1 MRARLARLLAAPAE
15 APPRAP
21 PPPQTNGASAP
32 PPDAPEARSLS
43 VVASSVM
50 ALGVLPGEE
59 LKRMLDNFC
68 ASLPPDEFKALLL
81 SIGANLAPRVHK
93 NLVLLLAPDAVSRL
107 LDRTALAGY
116 GDVGRNASRAAL
128 GRALPRRVAKTL
140 VNRWLRDADAVELKR
155 VVTFGL
161 AKLGPG
167 RLAELAPVC
176 LAAIFGE
183 RPQVAPPP
191 PAAPPAEEP
200 VVLPATVAA
209 WAAPRLALALGRDR
223 RRAAVL
229 RAIAGLSDGDARA
242 LLNDLSLSWAGA
254 GRGDRDRQLADVV
267 DIALSDPSEPRNG
280 ERALARR
287 LPTDVKNDLVKTLA
301 PYLTNDFLF
310 RSFPEARRAADG
322 ALRLLGVGTAPN
334 LAPTTE
340 GRLLQARDVARIARD
355 RDLEARVMRA
365 AVKALSTPRDVS
377 VPFANIPIVS
387 RPRVGERKP
396 DGDFLVPAT
405 GPGPTVETADAVKT
419 VAETA
424 VSDAVDTL
432 PPALVAKQLRTLV
445 ARLPADFV
453 RAEAVT
459 LLETLPADE
468 LVDAT
473 VGLVDAAPEG
483 VLRRLAGR
491 LLDLAAQSRL
501 RATGG
506 ELTGGVVTL
515 QSLAVAVNAYDVG
528 LLRSTAKT
536 LLRGAP
542 PKNLAAKVK
551 QILEAT
557 PGATIQNAVL
567 RALDAAAAKGAE
579 YDTLRSMMGA
589 GAPSR
594 VEAEA
599 DVEEKPDLAGSLK
612 RLFLE
617 KQQDLNGLRGGARE
631 DESEGEVPL
640 EAVLLDVVNELNPEL
655 LIALSLDTLA
665 ALPPEAYESLSRL
678 LVVGIW
684 DRLVLQQL
692 PPAVSEGLKE
702 VVDTVSDTAN
712 ASLLVSYVEAGAGGV
727 VGGAAAK
734 GSLNILLGGKAGAA
748 LGGTTL
754 GAAAKAGV
762 AGAAAFKGLALT
774 SIFYAGK
781 LFLFSDSQPES
792 LDQAW
797 ATVAEEAFLSSFL
810 LVAATLG
817 VAAYD
822 RRDKGDDA
830 SRFREAGDRSR
841 AALAALLL
849 GPDSDPFADRDL
861 EKALKKAARDPP
873 RRGAAAV
880 CRNLLLD
887 EYLDADAAE
896 TLRWKFA
903 NPAPRAPPP
912 KPPPPNETEAAS
924 PSFLANLFSTFKK
937 APNATADAAAE
948 GAAEGG
954 GDAGGAD
961 DDAEDDADADA
972 PADSPAG
979 VATLY
984 DAPGAAAP

>member
-1 MRARLARLLAAPAE
+1 MIQQMIEMLDPGAPHVVFEPNGALADGPLAHNRDRYRSTFAVLRGVLSDKDAVPFGSGDVDPNHPRAWMWGTVNGGGRSRGTVRGFGLDTVAALLGGAPTVLVADCEGGLIPALREFPQLLDSVKCLYYERDPPGDYEPMEELLRARGFANVLKASLHASGANEYGIEFLSFVIQDYDSKLTIFEVSRDRPLPIDFSMHDAMDPDSLRKINYELSEDFLRLPNISTTLVFSVGQEPLSDFRMIERHYFRDQLIKSYGGAAASETARRAPAAARAE
-15 APPRAP
+15 ARRRARARAGAPPGAHAP
-21 PPPQTNGASAP
+21 APARFLRTNGASAP

-116 GDVGRNASRAAL
+116 GDLGRNASRAA
-128 GRALPRRVAKTL
+128 RALPRRVAKTL

-155 VVTFGL
+155 VVTSGL

-167 RLAELAPVC
+167 RLASS
-176 LAAIFGE
+176 
-183 RPQVAPPP
+183 RP
-191 PAAPPAEEP
+191 P

-209 WAAPRLALALGRDR
+209 CRAALALALGRDR
-223 RRAAVL
+223 RRAALL

-287 LPTDVKNDLVKTLA
+287 LPTDVKNDL
-301 PYLTNDFLF
+301 
-310 RSFPEARRAADG
+310 ARTSRG
-322 ALRLLGVGTAPN
+322 S
-334 LAPTTE
+334 
-340 GRLLQARDVARIARD
+340 RD

-453 RAEAVT
+453 RGGPGSERA
-459 LLETLPADE
+459 PR
-468 LVDAT
+468 DA
-473 VGLVDAAPEG
+473 
-483 VLRRLAGR
+483 
-491 LLDLAAQSRL
+491 
-501 RATGG
+501 
-506 ELTGGVVTL
+506 
-515 QSLAVAVNAYDVG
+515 
-528 LLRSTAKT
+528 
-536 LLRGAP
+536 
-542 PKNLAAKVK
+542 
-551 QILEAT
+551 
-557 PGATIQNAVL
+557 
-567 RALDAAAAKGAE
+567 
-579 YDTLRSMMGA
+579 
-589 GAPSR
+589 
-594 VEAEA
+594 
-599 DVEEKPDLAGSLK
+599 
-612 RLFLE
+612 
-617 KQQDLNGLRGGARE
+617 E
-631 DESEGEVPL
+631 DESRRVPL

-734 GSLNILLGGKAGAA
+734 GRSTSCSAARLARRRRHDAGAA
-748 LGGTTL
+748 
-754 GAAAKAGV
+754 AGV

-810 LVAATLG
+810 LVAVTLG

-873 RRGAAAV
+873 RRGAAA
-880 CRNLLLD
+880 L
-887 EYLDADAAE
+887 
-896 TLRWKFA
+896 
-903 NPAPRAPPP
+903 
-912 KPPPPNETEAAS
+912 

-954 GDAGGAD
+954 EPAGGAD
-961 DDAEDDADADA
+961 DADDGDDADTL
-972 PADSPAG
+972 ADSPAG
-979 VATLY
+979 VA
-984 DAPGAAAP
+984 ARRPGVAAP

>member
-1 MRARLARLLAAPAE
+1 MLGMHRCCLGLWALVATVSPFVLAPARRRPRPSIARPAPCVVSGPVRARLARLLAAPAE
-15 APPRAP
+15 APPRA

-43 VVASSVM
+43 VVASS
-50 ALGVLPGEE
+50 
-59 LKRMLDNFC
+59 
-68 ASLPPDEFKALLL
+68 
-81 SIGANLAPRVHK
+81 
-93 NLVLLLAPDAVSRL
+93 
-107 LDRTALAGY
+107 
-116 GDVGRNASRAAL
+116 
-128 GRALPRRVAKTL
+128 TL

-155 VVTFGL
+155 VVTSGL

-183 RPQVAPPP
+183 RPRVAPPP

-223 RRAAVL
+223 RRAALL

-280 ERALARR
+280 ERARGR
-287 LPTDVKNDLVKTLA
+287 LPTDAKNDLVKSLA

-387 RPRVGERKP
+387 RPRVGEQKP

-453 RAEAVT
+453 RARPWT
-459 LLETLPADE
+459 LLGTLPGDE
-468 LVDAT
+468 LADAT
-473 VGLVDAAPEG
+473 AGLVDAAPEG

-515 QSLAVAVNAYDVG
+515 QSPPPRNARRRPPAVDGEDPV
-528 LLRSTAKT
+528 T
-536 LLRGAP
+536 GAP

-567 RALDAAAAKGAE
+567 RALTRAAKGAE

-589 GAPSR
+589 GAPS
-594 VEAEA
+594 
-599 DVEEKPDLAGSLK
+599 K
-612 RLFLE
+612 
-617 KQQDLNGLRGGARE
+617 QDLNGLRGGTRE

-810 LVAATLG
+810 LVAVTLG

-830 SRFREAGDRSR
+830 SRR
-841 AALAALLL
+841 
-849 GPDSDPFADRDL
+849 
-861 EKALKKAARDPP
+861 
-873 RRGAAAV
+873 
-880 CRNLLLD
+880 
-887 EYLDADAAE
+887 
-896 TLRWKFA
+896 
-903 NPAPRAPPP
+903 
-912 KPPPPNETEAAS
+912 
-924 PSFLANLFSTFKK
+924 
-937 APNATADAAAE
+937 
-948 GAAEGG
+948 
-954 GDAGGAD
+954 
-961 DDAEDDADADA
+961 
-972 PADSPAG
+972 
-979 VATLY
+979 
-984 DAPGAAAP
+984 

>member
-1 MRARLARLLAAPAE
+1 
-15 APPRAP
+15 
-21 PPPQTNGASAP
+21 
-32 PPDAPEARSLS
+32 
-43 VVASSVM
+43 
-50 ALGVLPGEE
+50 
-59 LKRMLDNFC
+59 MLDNFC

-107 LDRTALAGY
+107 LDRTARGLRATWG
-116 GDVGRNASRAAL
+116 GTSRL
-128 GRALPRRVAKTL
+128 RRALPRRVAKTL

-155 VVTFGL
+155 VVTSGL

-167 RLAELAPVC
+167 RLAELAPVST
-176 LAAIFGE
+176 A
-183 RPQVAPPP
+183 
-191 PAAPPAEEP
+191 
-200 VVLPATVAA
+200 
-209 WAAPRLALALGRDR
+209 
-223 RRAAVL
+223 
-229 RAIAGLSDGDARA
+229 ARA

-287 LPTDVKNDLVKTLA
+287 LPTDVKNDLVKSLA

-340 GRLLQARDVARIARD
+340 GRLLQARDVARIASD

-377 VPFANIPIVS
+377 VPFANIPI
-387 RPRVGERKP
+387 
-396 DGDFLVPAT
+396 
-405 GPGPTVETADAVKT
+405 TAAVKT

-459 LLETLPADE
+459 LLGTLPADE

-589 GAPSR
+589 GAPSK

-599 DVEEKPDLAGSLK
+599 DVDQKPDLAGSLK

-617 KQQDLNGLRGGARE
+617 KQQDLNGLRGGTRE

-748 LGGTTL
+748 RRHD
-754 GAAAKAGV
+754 
-762 AGAAAFKGLALT
+762 AGAAPRPAR
-774 SIFYAGK
+774 
-781 LFLFSDSQPES
+781 
-792 LDQAW
+792 
-797 ATVAEEAFLSSFL
+797 ATG
-810 LVAATLG
+810 AARPW
-817 VAAYD
+817 
-822 RRDKGDDA
+822 RRSCWG
-830 SRFREAGDRSR
+830 RTRT
-841 AALAALLL
+841 
-849 GPDSDPFADRDL
+849 FADRD
-861 EKALKKAARDPP
+861 
-873 RRGAAAV
+873 RR
-880 CRNLLLD
+880 
-887 EYLDADAAE
+887 
-896 TLRWKFA
+896 
-903 NPAPRAPPP
+903 
-912 KPPPPNETEAAS
+912 
-924 PSFLANLFSTFKK
+924 
-937 APNATADAAAE
+937 
-948 GAAEGG
+948 
-954 GDAGGAD
+954 
-961 DDAEDDADADA
+961 
-972 PADSPAG
+972 
-979 VATLY
+979 
-984 DAPGAAAP
+984 

>member
-1 MRARLARLLAAPAE
+1 
-15 APPRAP
+15 
-21 PPPQTNGASAP
+21 
-32 PPDAPEARSLS
+32 
-43 VVASSVM
+43 M

-93 NLVLLLAPDAVSRL
+93 NLVLLLAPDA
-107 LDRTALAGY
+107 
-116 GDVGRNASRAAL
+116 
-128 GRALPRRVAKTL
+128 TL

-155 VVTFGL
+155 VVTSGL

-167 RLAELAPVC
+167 RLASSRGL
-176 LAAIFGE
+176 FG
-183 RPQVAPPP
+183 RDLRRRRVAPPP
-191 PAAPPAEEP
+191 PAAPPAEARRAP
-200 VVLPATVAA
+200 GDGRRLGR
-209 WAAPRLALALGRDR
+209 AAPRA
-223 RRAAVL
+223 RARAGPAPRP
-229 RAIAGLSDGDARA
+229 RAIAGLSDGGA

-287 LPTDVKNDLVKTLA
+287 LPTDVKNDLPAKSGRA
-301 PYLTNDFLF
+301 
-310 RSFPEARRAADG
+310 EARR
-322 ALRLLGVGTAPN
+322 RLP
-334 LAPTTE
+334 
-340 GRLLQARDVARIARD
+340 RAR
-355 RDLEARVMRA
+355 
-365 AVKALSTPRDVS
+365 
-377 VPFANIPIVS
+377 
-387 RPRVGERKP
+387 G
-396 DGDFLVPAT
+396 

-459 LLETLPADE
+459 LLGTLPADE

-589 GAPSR
+589 GAPSK

-599 DVEEKPDLAGSLK
+599 DVDQKPDLAGSLK

-617 KQQDLNGLRGGARE
+617 KQQDLNGLRGGTRE

-810 LVAATLG
+810 LVAVTLG

-849 GPDSDPFADRDL
+849 GPDSDPADRDL
-861 EKALKKAARDPP
+861 GAEKGREDPP

-954 GDAGGAD
+954 EPAGGAD
-961 DDAEDDADADA
+961 DADDGDDDADDEL
-972 PADSPAG
+972 ADSPAG

-984 DAPGAAAP
+984 DAPGVAAP